1 MVTID
6 SKKIA
11 SPSNEFHFGTVFA
24 ENGLF
29 VLLEV
34 EGSEKNPAHLSGKE
48 ILDTI
53 LTKYTNYQE
62 QDLSTI
68 SGIFDSVAEKLF
80 IRTIIIGIQQGA
92 HISLGSK
99 GSGEV
104 KIHRGGKI
112 GTLISGEGLL
122 SGEIHPNDQL
132 LFYSDT
138 FSQFVSREDKETLL
152 SYENLDKHVSRIGGY
167 LNEKPE
173 LQGAAALVLSILSGG
188 SKKKFSHR
196 LRQLREALRFLSGQ
210 ALRSSGQALRF
221 LSGQALRSSGQAG
234 KNRLFHILQKSKEMI
249 GGGGEEADKKKILLI
264 ISGIL
269 VILLIGSIFFNVRST
284 RKTKQ
289 EKQLAESLN
298 LVSHQY
304 EEAASLIEL
313 NPVRAR
319 SLLSDSKLTLSPLL
333 AQTSKNSNEYTQIN
347 EWLAKIAEQEVAA
360 YKIYKL
366 TSVPLFFDISLV
378 KSGGEGEIIASYK
391 EKKAIL
397 DTKNQVVY
405 TLYTDSKQ
413 AVLLAGSET
422 VKDAKSVSIH
432 GNTVYLITSDGVVGI
447 DTTTKSAKVV
457 IQPDEKW
464 GSIVSLSV
472 FGGNIYLL
480 DRTKH
485 TVWKYIATDFGFS
498 MRTTYLNPGVQVN
511 FADSKKLIIDGSVWV
526 LMGNDLLKFT
536 RGLGDEFAFKGFSD
550 TISHIKTIST
560 SEGEKNLYLLDPNL
574 SRIIVFDKDGQYQ
587 AQYQWDELKNAQ
599 DIVASE
605 AEKKIFVLV
614 GSKIYAIDLK

>member
-1 MVTID
+1 MVTIE

-34 EGSEKNPAHLSGKE
+34 EGSEKNPAHLLGKE

-53 LTKYTNYQE
+53 LTHYTNYQE

-80 IRTIIIGIQQGA
+80 IRTIIIGIQKGA

-104 KIHRGGKI
+104 KIHREGKI

-132 LFYSDT
+132 ILYSDT

-152 SYENLDKHVSRIGGY
+152 SYENLDEHVSRIGGY

-173 LQGAAALVLSILSGG
+173 LQGAAALVLSILSPEG

-196 LRQLREALRFLSGQ
+196 LMQLKE
-210 ALRSSGQALRF
+210 
-221 LSGQALRSSGQAG
+221 ALRSSGQAG
-234 KNRLFHILQKSKEMI
+234 KDRLLDIFQKGKEMI
-249 GGGGEEADKKKILLI
+249 DGGGEEARPKKILLT

-269 VILLIGSIFFNVRST
+269 VLLLIGSIFFNVRSA

-304 EEAASLIEL
+304 EEAVSLMEL
-313 NPVRAR
+313 NPARAR

-333 AQTSKNSNEYTQIN
+333 SQTSKNSNEYKQIS
-347 EWLAKIAEQEVAA
+347 EWLGKIAEQEVAA

-366 TSVPLFFDISLV
+366 TAVPLFFDISLV
-378 KSGGEGEIIASYK
+378 KSGGEGSAMVSYK
-391 EKKAIL
+391 EKKVIL

-405 TLYTDSKQ
+405 SLTTDTKQ
-413 AVLLAGSET
+413 ATLLAGAEM

-432 GNTVYLITSDGVVGI
+432 GNTVYLVTSDGVVGI

-457 IQPDEKW
+457 IKPDEKW

-498 MRTTYLNPGVQVN
+498 TRTTYLNPGVQVN
-511 FADSKKLIIDGSVWV
+511 FSDSQKLIIDGSVWV
-526 LMGNDLLKFT
+526 LFDRELLKFT
-536 RGLGDEFAFKGFSD
+536 RGLGDEFSFKGFSD
-550 TISHIKTIST
+550 TIQHIKTIST
-560 SEGEKNLYLLDPNL
+560 SDEAKNLYLLDPNL
-574 SRIIVFDKDGQYQ
+574 SRVIVFDKDGAYQ

-605 AEKKIFVLV
+605 AEKKIFVLI
-614 GSKIYAIDLK
+614 GSKIYAIDMK